1 MGVLKTYPVTKF
13 INGEKVETSDVS
25 IVTSSIYTTTGESS
39 VIIKGEGAKT
49 VILNHETTDH
59 ITVKALTDNVL
70 IKTTKGLIDAEYE
83 EIEIHDRL
91 FGYLS
96 GWLALRLPLLRVAG
110 SLQSLWA

>member
-70 IKTTKGLIDAEYE
+70 IKTTKGLIDSEYE
-83 EIEIHDRL
+83 EIEIHKGACVEVRCVFDEWYIMSSDGL
-91 FGYLS
+91 KNS
-96 GWLALRLPLLRVAG
+96 
-110 SLQSLWA
+110 